1 MLSVVTGVQVALL
14 LVEGGCGLDWV
25 GGRLGGTALHW
36 AGLAGAAQVAG
47 LLLRAGARTDIPD
60 RDGCLPGTPHRQ

>member
-1 MLSVVTGVQVALL
+1 MEA
-14 LVEGGCGLDWV
+14 GCGLDWV

-47 LLLRAGARTDIPD
+47 LLVRAGARTDIPD
-60 RDGCLPGTPHRQ
+60 RDGCFPGSPHR